1 MDYRCPYRTPSR
13 HFGKRKETVRTIKN
27 LIGRNG
33 PLLDGAEDDRAGGQP
48 ALLKAFEKLSDLVT
62 DWYLKYL
69 AMEVR
74 RAAYYEDAI
83 APASLLAFSMK
94 PEGVERLGG
103 FLGSRQPLQ
112 ILVAMETLGDLVAL
126 GPDGESRSLA
136 VYFLESSRV
145 PLAKAELEDALRFS
159 DIGYP
164 SNPYVPLRAL
174 PPVPLACLAAAASRY
189 CIPM

>member
-74 RAAYYEDAI
+74 RAAY
-83 APASLLAFSMK
+83 
-94 PEGVERLGG
+94 
-103 FLGSRQPLQ
+103 
-112 ILVAMETLGDLVAL
+112 
-126 GPDGESRSLA
+126 
-136 VYFLESSRV
+136 
-145 PLAKAELEDALRFS
+145 
-159 DIGYP
+159 
-164 SNPYVPLRAL
+164 
-174 PPVPLACLAAAASRY
+174 
-189 CIPM
+189 